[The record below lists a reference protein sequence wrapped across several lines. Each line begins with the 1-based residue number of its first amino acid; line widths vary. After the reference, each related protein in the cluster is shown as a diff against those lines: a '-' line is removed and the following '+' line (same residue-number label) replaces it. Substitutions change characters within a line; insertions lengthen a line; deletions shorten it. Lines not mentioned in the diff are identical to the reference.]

1 MNKENVT
8 QVTEVVNGIIVD
20 QLTQMIEDMSNHDFI
35 EMVMDRLEQEGVK
48 LDFENEEVQE
58 EITGIVGGK
67 VIPLM
72 LKITEYVVGKSLPTE

>member
-58 EITGIVGGK
+58 EITRIVGGK